1 MCATWNALSNF
12 TYAEISAAGLTWK
25 ELEALSNENVV
36 KLIQVRL
43 NEYHPKTDEQRNVK
57 ALLDALLLNIASSF
71 AYDILKG
78 IDWSDTLREIV
89 QIISQNFG
97 K

>member
-1 MCATWNALSNF
+1 MCATWNALLNF

-25 ELEALSNENVV
+25 ELETLSDENAV

-43 NEYHPKTDEQRNVK
+43 NECHSKTDEQRNVK
-57 ALLDALLLNIASSF
+57 ALLSALLVNIASSL
-71 AYDILKG
+71 AYDMLKG
-78 IDWSDTLREIV
+78 FDWSATLREIARV
-89 QIISQNFG
+89 ISQNFG